1 MYRTQRSLRP
11 GRELRYRLSL
21 LLLDTGRT
29 LTTAQLVAAM
39 EEVGFPFQGRPSKVI
54 ADALRWE
61 VKKGRVR
68 YLGRAHYR
76 TGTIPPTTVRWMRR
90 EVADAVERR
99 RFAAATAFER
109 QLAEHLRDASPPRRV
124 SDSV

>member
-1 MYRTQRSLRP
+1 MHRSARSLHP

-29 LTTAQLVAAM
+29 LTTAQLAAAM
-39 EEVGFPFQGRPSKVI
+39 EVAGFTFQGRPSKVV

-61 VKKGRVR
+61 VKKRRVR

-76 TGTIPPTTVRWMRR
+76 FGTIPPSTVRWMRR
-90 EVADAVERR
+90 EVVAATDRR
-99 RFAAATAFER
+99 LAAAAAAFDR
-109 QLAEHLRDASPPRRV
+109 QLAEHSRDASGPPA
-124 SDSV
+124 

>member
-1 MYRTQRSLRP
+1 MHRTARSLRP

-29 LTTAQLVAAM
+29 LTTAQLVTAM
-39 EEVGFPFQGRPSKVI
+39 EAVGFPFQGRPSKVI

-76 TGTIPPTTVRWMRR
+76 FGRIPPSTVRWMRR
-90 EVADAVERR
+90 EVAEATDRR
-99 RFAAATAFER
+99 LAASATAFER
-109 QLAEHLRDASPPRRV
+109 QLAEYLRDV
-124 SDSV
+124 G